1 MTKLLEQAFSA
12 ASRLPADEQDA
23 VAARLL
29 EDIAS
34 EQQWDR
40 AFEDSPDALAAL
52 AAKALAEFH
61 AGRTLPQNDDD
72 RDLTHD

>member
-34 EQQWDR
+34 EKQWDR

-61 AGRTLPQNDDD
+61 ICGVGVE
-72 RDLTHD
+72 